1 MCNWAPRLKK
11 TGGHFGAIV
20 GMIGYSAWLVGQ
32 SPLHSR
38 GPPARPDGL
47 ISSSSRASPF
57 LLPTGP
63 DGQVPEEVQKLDP
76 KIVEQVSTLQLWSG
90 MVSTQMLNLPERC
103 AYCLIDLKRHT
114 HTTHAPIA
122 YTPSPL
128 LGGQRD
134 PGQFFQFIC
143 PPSSPPL
150 PPFPPPPPSPS
161 HS

>member
-90 MVSTQMLNLPERC
+90 MVSAQMLNLTERC
-103 AYCLIDLKRHT
+103 AYCLIDQQTHT
-114 HTTHAPIA
+114 HQTPITPPTPRWWMRSWTALPAHLAPFF
-122 YTPSPL
+122 PSPLSVPSTSPLPLPL
-128 LGGQRD
+128 LGGE
-134 PGQFFQFIC
+134 
-143 PPSSPPL
+143 
-150 PPFPPPPPSPS
+150 
-161 HS
+161 